1 VSPTAQKTRHTV
13 TAVIVAH
20 DGAEVLPALV
30 RGLASQTHQVE
41 RVVGIDTGSRD
52 GSDRLLSHLIGEE
65 RVFTMDRDTGFGEAV
80 AMGLRH
86 HAASRRLHTDQD
98 LRRVE
103 WIWLLHDDCEPA
115 TDALERLLR
124 AATRDRTV
132 AVLGPKV
139 ADGTDR
145 KSLRETGIAIDRA
158 GRRVTGIERGERDQ
172 GQHDGERGVLA
183 VGSAGM
189 LIRRD
194 VWEQLGGFDSRLK
207 LFRDDLDFC
216 WRVHGAGYRVR
227 VVTDAVVYHR
237 ELSARNVR
245 VDRARVQRLDRRNA
259 LYVLAVNLPFLPMLS
274 VLSGCLAGSL
284 GRILWFL
291 VSKQKDLAAAEGY
304 ALGWLAS
311 NPIPLW
317 KARRRR
323 KAGRDTAYKSVRAL
337 IPPSRPLNKLAEAT
351 VTLLS
356 STPQVTG
363 GRHQALNAIDEEE
376 DQFADQSTLIRRV
389 LANTGVQVVL
399 ALLIVSL
406 VAERRLLSGAGP
418 LGGGALVP
426 AVGSASAL
434 WSQYVAGFHA
444 AGLGSAA
451 SAPPYTAIVAALATI
466 LLGHPWLAVDVLLL
480 GSVPLAGL
488 TAYLAAGRLVTSKVA
503 RAVLAFS
510 YALLPAA
517 TGAVAAGHL
526 GASVAFAMIP
536 LIAVTGGR
544 MLTAPPRNARRAA
557 WATGLLV
564 ALTAAFSPLVWVLAL
579 VFAISALLVRRRL
592 WPVSRVDAAIVVVTP
607 IAALFPWSLHLFAS
621 PSAFLADVG
630 VRTVTTGSSLS
641 PASLLALSPGGS
653 GLPPLW
659 VTAGLL
665 LAVLSLVLPHG
676 RGRLLGTGWTIAA
689 AGYLAAIAVSRTTSA
704 GDSGWPGTALAVTAA
719 GLLAAAAPAAQW
731 LADQWH
737 AEGRRRVLKTAA
749 RLTLT
754 AAATAPVLV
763 AVFWAGAGVRGP
775 VSPVGQSVLPAFVA
789 ASSTSGTQYR
799 TLVLRPDGATT
810 NYTVLR
816 SSDPILG
823 EPELTDSGA
832 ADQALSRQVSALVAP
847 DGADSG
853 DPGQELASFGVRWV
867 LLPAPVSQTLA
878 DRLDGASGLV
888 PVSTAPSYD
897 LWQVTG
903 TVSRVRV
910 VAPTGTVT
918 SVASQTVG
926 VSGARVPAAG
936 GKLIVAE
943 PYGGWTAKLNGT
955 ALKPLSAPVDGWE
968 QGFTLPAGGGTLT
981 LTRNNLARTISLW
994 AELVALLAVIVLAL
1008 PGKRED
1014 PAAAAEAIAAVR
1026 AAQETRRLARAAR
1039 TRELTRAAATR
1050 LAESKI
1056 AQRTVSGLAT
1066 SHVAGAVGRGAMLT
1080 GHVVETAS
1088 RAGRGKTAVAPAR
1101 QPLALPAAPA
1111 DRPLGPDASSV
1122 VFSEVL
1128 DASDAPAPVAPWDMP
1143 ESETGDSSRS
1153 APPWDDDAYADSTPG
1168 GTAPISAFSTGPS
1181 LVISTGPLP
1190 AASDR
1195 TDRHSHRG
1203 GRHGKP
1209 GRRRRKDSDKRS
1221 RSDKDTDGGS

>member
-1 VSPTAQKTRHTV
+1 
-13 TAVIVAH
+13 
-20 DGAEVLPALV
+20 
-30 RGLASQTHQVE
+30 VE

-52 GSDRLLSHLIGEE
+52 GTGRLLTHLIGEE
-65 RVFTMDRDTGFGEAV
+65 RVLTMERDTGFGEAV

-86 HAASRRLHTDQD
+86 HAASRRLRTDPD
-98 LRRVE
+98 MRRVE

-115 TDALERLLR
+115 RDALELLLR
-124 AATRDRTV
+124 SATRDRTV

-139 ADGTDR
+139 VDGTDR
-145 KSLRETGIAIDRA
+145 KSLRETGITIDRA

-189 LIRRD
+189 LVRRD
-194 VWEQLGGFDSRLK
+194 VWDQLGGFDSRLK

-216 WRVHGAGYRVR
+216 WRVQGAGYRVR

-245 VDRARVQRLDRRNA
+245 VDRARAQRLDRRNA

-274 VLSGCLAGSL
+274 VLSGCVAGSL
-284 GRILWFL
+284 ARILWFL
-291 VSKQKDLAAAEGY
+291 VSKQKELAAAEGY
-304 ALGWLAS
+304 ALGWLAY

-323 KAGRDTAYKSVRAL
+323 KTGRDRAYRSVRTL
-337 IPPSRPLNKLAEAT
+337 IPPARPLDRVAEAT
-351 VTLLS
+351 VALLS
-356 STPQVTG
+356 SAPQATG
-363 GRHQALNAIDEEE
+363 GRHQALSTIDEEE
-376 DQFADQSTLIRRV
+376 EQFTDQPTLIRRV
-389 LANTGVQVVL
+389 LANTGVQVVV

-426 AVGSASAL
+426 AGGGAPAL
-434 WSQYVAGFHA
+434 WSQYLAGFHA

-488 TAYLAAGRLVTSKVA
+488 TAYLAAGRLVTSKAA
-503 RAVLAFS
+503 RVVLSVS

-526 GASVAFAMIP
+526 GASAAFAMIP

-579 VFAISALLVRRRL
+579 VLAASALVVRRRL

-607 IAALFPWSLHLFAS
+607 IALLFPWSLHLFAS

-630 VRTVTTGSSLS
+630 VRTVTGGSSLS

-665 LAVLSLVLPHG
+665 LALVSVVLPHG
-676 RGRLLGTGWTIAA
+676 RGRLVGTGWTVAA
-689 AGYLAAIAVSRTTSA
+689 AGYLAAIVVCRTTSA

-737 AEGRRRVLKTAA
+737 GQGRRRVGKAAA
-749 RLTLT
+749 RLALA

-763 AVFWAGAGVRGP
+763 AVFWVAGGVRGP
-775 VSPVGQSVLPAFVA
+775 VSPVSQPVLPAFVA
-789 ASSTSGTQYR
+789 ASSTSGNQYR

-823 EPELTDSGA
+823 EPELTGSGA
-832 ADQALSRQVSALVAP
+832 AGQALTRQVSALVAP

-853 DPGQELASFGVRWV
+853 DPGRELASFGIHWV
-867 LLPAPVSQTLA
+867 LLPAPVSETLA
-878 DRLDGASGLV
+878 DRLNGASGLV
-888 PVSTAPSYD
+888 PVSTAPAYD

-910 VAPTGTVT
+910 VSATGTVT

-926 VSGARVPAAG
+926 VSGAPVPAAG
-936 GKLIVAE
+936 GTLVVAE

-955 ALKPLSAPVDGWE
+955 ALKPLTAPVGGWA

-981 LTRNNLARTISLW
+981 LTLTRNDLARTISLW

-1014 PAAAAEAIAAVR
+1014 PVAAAEAIAGVR
-1026 AAQETRRLARAAR
+1026 AAQEARRLARAAR
-1039 TRELTRAAATR
+1039 IRELTQAAATR
-1050 LAESKI
+1050 LAESRF
-1056 AQRTVSGLAT
+1056 AQRAVSGLAT
-1066 SHVAGAVGRGAMLT
+1066 SHVAGAVGRGAILT
-1080 GHVVETAS
+1080 GHVVETATRS
-1088 RAGRGKTAVAPAR
+1088 GRGKTAVAPAR
-1101 QPLALPAAPA
+1101 VPLALPAAPA

-1122 VFSEVL
+1122 VFSHVL
-1128 DASDAPAPVAPWDMP
+1128 ETSDAPAPVAPWDMQDSGTAP
-1143 ESETGDSSRS
+1143 PGETAAPGGTATPGETAEPGETAAPDGTAESGEPSRS
-1153 APPWDDDAYADSTPG
+1153 APPWEREDDAYADSTPG
-1168 GTAPISAFSTGPS
+1168 GTGPISAFGTGPS
-1181 LVISTGPLP
+1181 LVITTGPLP
-1190 AASDR
+1190 QAP
-1195 TDRHSHRG
+1195 DRHSHRG

-1209 GRRRRKDSDKRS
+1209 GRRHRKGSDKHS
-1221 RSDKDTDGGS
+1221 RSDEDRDGGLA